1 MLTEISNIL
10 LIPFIGTTVG
20 AALVFAIKKEVS
32 AVFCKCLNS
41 FAAGIMLAAAIWSL
55 IIPSIELSEAL
66 FQSPL
71 LSPLLGLWCGIS
83 IFLIS
88 DILLFTT
95 NDATISANNPITA
108 LAITVHNVPEGMA
121 LGILLAAYI
130 SRIDLVPY
138 TEILALSIGIGAQ
151 NLPEGS
157 IVSIPLYV
165 SGKTKRQAFLSGI
178 ASALAELLGALI
190 TLLAAS
196 LLISFMPF
204 LMSFAAG
211 AMIYVVISELCPEM
225 TSGGKTKLCTIM
237 FTVGFSLMMALDVA
251 LG

>member
-1 MLTEISNIL
+1 MLTEITNIL
-10 LIPFIGTTVG
+10 MIPFIGTAIG
-20 AALVFAIKKEVS
+20 AALVFPIKNQVS
-32 AVFCKCLNS
+32 DVFGKCLNS
-41 FAAGIMLAAAIWSL
+41 FAAGIMLAAALWSL

-66 FQSPL
+66 SKSRV
-71 LSPLLGLWCGIS
+71 LSPLLGLWCGVS
-83 IFLIS
+83 LFLIT
-88 DILLFTT
+88 DILLITKQNT
-95 NDATISANNPITA
+95 PQNANNPITT

-130 SRIDLVPY
+130 SKTGLVPY

-157 IVSIPLYV
+157 IVSIPMYV
-165 SGKTKRQAFLSGI
+165 SGKTKLRAFAGGI

-196 LLISFMPF
+196 VLISFMPF